1 MTRWGTGREDV
12 EAMVAA
18 GDLEQVAPSTENAT
32 RLLAEAERH
41 LRSAELVA
49 DADPAGG
56 YDLLYAAARKAMAAA
71 LAVQGLRATS
81 KGGHIAVQEAVTA
94 QLGRSGAVVRPFGR
108 LRRTRN
114 DADYPRLDTPE
125 LSAEDIAE
133 DLPKAKEIVAA
144 MQKLM
149 PHLSPW

>member
-18 GDLEQVAPSTENAT
+18 GDLEQVAPSAENAT
-32 RLLAEAERH
+32 RLLAEAARH
-41 LRSAELVA
+41 LQSAELVA

-133 DLPKAKEIVAA
+133 DLPKARDIVAA
-144 MQKLM
+144 MQRLL
-149 PHLSPW
+149 PHLQPW

>member
-1 MTRWGTGREDV
+1 M
-12 EAMVAA
+12 
-18 GDLEQVAPSTENAT
+18 ENAT
-32 RLLAEAERH
+32 RLLVEAERH

-56 YDLLYAAARKAMAAA
+56 CDLPYAAARKAMAAT
-71 LAVQGLRATS
+71 LAVHGLRATS
-81 KGGHIAVQEAVTA
+81 RSGHIAVQEAVTA
-94 QLGRSGAVVRPFGR
+94 QLAPSGAVVRPFGR

-114 DADYPRLDTPE
+114 DADYPRRDTPE

-144 MQKLM
+144 MKRLL
-149 PHLSPW
+149 PHLQPW